1 MGVRHGVGVGVPDAD
16 MVADASL
23 AERTWS
29 YHEAPEPWEGSAMDS
44 STANAPPAQSVSYF
58 GARLRGILTVLLINA
73 VPIVGV
79 LQFGWSVTN
88 VLVLYWFE
96 NLLIAVCTC
105 VRIAV
110 HRWLTQKRGYWRGG
124 QVGVQV
130 NGKTLQ
136 SGLLGEYA
144 MMAFIFTFA
153 HGIFVG
159 AIALIFSQNFPDDP
173 RWQVSFVQIG
183 HGLLAISVMLGLE
196 LIADLFTIRSR
207 SFAWMRSYVELR
219 MSRVIV
225 LHLAIIFGMMLMA
238 ATHSPLGILFVLI
251 GLKTLTELGAVIG
264 QTTSAPNLAEP
275 PAWSLRLVD
284 KLGKDKGGGEEFAKK
299 WHADQEQARRNA
311 IEDEEVMP
319 ARPR

>member
-1 MGVRHGVGVGVPDAD
+1 
-16 MVADASL
+16 
-23 AERTWS
+23 
-29 YHEAPEPWEGSAMDS
+29 MDT
-44 STANAPPAQSVSYF
+44 STPAALPAQSVSYL

-79 LQFGWSVTN
+79 LRFGWSVTN

-110 HRWLTQKRGYWRGG
+110 HRQLTRKRGYWRGG
-124 QVGVQV
+124 QIGVKV
-130 NGKTLQ
+130 NGQTLK

-144 MMAFIFTFA
+144 AMAFTFTFA

-159 AIALIFSQNFPDDP
+159 VIAMILSQNFPDDP
-173 RWQVSFVQIG
+173 RWQVSLVQIG
-183 HGLLAISVMLGLE
+183 HGVLAVSVMLVLE

-207 SFAWMRSYVELR
+207 SFAWMRSYVEVR

-225 LHLAIIFGMMLMA
+225 LHLAIIFGMMAMA
-238 ATHSPLGILFVLI
+238 ATHSPLGILYVLI

-264 QTTSAPNLAEP
+264 QTASAPNPAEP
-275 PAWSLRLVD
+275 PEWSLKLVD
-284 KLGKDKGGGEEFAKK
+284 KLGKDKGGAADFAKK

-311 IEDEEVMP
+311 IEDEQVMP
-319 ARPR
+319 NPPH